1 MPVAQAAK
9 EETPVFLLAAGV
21 RPELT
26 ANSHRGHQLP
36 TSVLYPGI
44 GSVNSNTALGLHAC
58 LYDSGRRSRSTGK
71 ERDAESGLDWF
82 KTRYFSG
89 AQGRFTSPDE
99 PPNDQESS
107 DPQSWN
113 LYSYVRNNPLKFID
127 PRGRDCVYLNG
138 SGTGVGSIDNQ
149 TNAGHCGNNGG
160 YWVEGTVTGAQIG
173 PNSVSL
179 TGTTNGTNVTNAS
192 YDIAPDPG
200 LMALQEAG
208 NRAGRDL
215 STSAIIM
222 GGTAA
227 AIATVSV
234 APLAYAA
241 LPVGS
246 EAGILVLGGKAL
258 ELARNASGK
267 IKGSIEEV
275 RAIVY
280 RMSPEQLRQAAEEL
294 RQSIQVRSQ
303 ELLRLGEDPGMGWKR
318 WSTRWI
324 HGTLG
329 LFNDYRLRRPPLRK
343 AVTVPSAT

>member
-1 MPVAQAAK
+1 M
-9 EETPVFLLAAGV
+9 
-21 RPELT
+21 
-26 ANSHRGHQLP
+26 
-36 TSVLYPGI
+36 
-44 GSVNSNTALGLHAC
+44 
-58 LYDSGRRSRSTGK
+58 
-71 ERDAESGLDWF
+71 
-82 KTRYFSG
+82 
-89 AQGRFTSPDE
+89 
-99 PPNDQESS
+99 
-107 DPQSWN
+107 
-113 LYSYVRNNPLKFID
+113 
-127 PRGRDCVYLNG
+127 YLNG

>member
-1 MPVAQAAK
+1 
-9 EETPVFLLAAGV
+9 
-21 RPELT
+21 
-26 ANSHRGHQLP
+26 
-36 TSVLYPGI
+36 
-44 GSVNSNTALGLHAC
+44 
-58 LYDSGRRSRSTGK
+58 
-71 ERDAESGLDWF
+71 
-82 KTRYFSG
+82 
-89 AQGRFTSPDE
+89 
-99 PPNDQESS
+99 
-107 DPQSWN
+107 
-113 LYSYVRNNPLKFID
+113 
-127 PRGRDCVYLNG
+127 
-138 SGTGVGSIDNQ
+138 
-149 TNAGHCGNNGG
+149 
-160 YWVEGTVTGAQIG
+160 
-173 PNSVSL
+173 
-179 TGTTNGTNVTNAS
+179 
-192 YDIAPDPG
+192 
-200 LMALQEAG
+200 MALQEAG

-303 ELLRLGEDPGMGWKR
+303 ELLRLGEDPER
-318 WSTRWI
+318 
-324 HGTLG
+324 
-329 LFNDYRLRRPPLRK
+329 RLRIDQERDLLR
-343 AVTVPSAT
+343 TVVKKLGEN